1 MSATERG
8 GIGGAYVPEGGGDG
22 GESSNGEDAV
32 EEGGGDGEIPGD
44 SSRI

>member
-1 MSATERG
+1 MRG
-8 GIGGAYVPEGGGDG
+8 AVGVAYGPEGGGDG
-22 GESSNGEDAV
+22 GESSNGEDDV